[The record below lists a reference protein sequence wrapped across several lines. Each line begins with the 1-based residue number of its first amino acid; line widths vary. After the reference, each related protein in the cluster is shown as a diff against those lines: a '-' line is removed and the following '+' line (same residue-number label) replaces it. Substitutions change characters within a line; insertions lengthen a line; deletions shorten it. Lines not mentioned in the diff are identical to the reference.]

1 MKIMNLKEKEST
13 AERAKDAGI
22 APQYGTCIYC
32 GQSIMLYPLQ
42 DDLPQEELDK
52 MATEKCKC
60 PDAERV
66 KRERYSA
73 EGAKNWCDGKLEM
86 LMRSGYYNTFE
97 DDKVSIRDGMSD
109 LFDKIIETVQ
119 PGFVDKVTIDVG
131 DHHIS
136 LKNLDGSIK
145 VHWDKKNV
153 DDDRF

>member
-1 MKIMNLKEKEST
+1 MKIMNLKEST

-22 APQYGTCIYC
+22 APQYGTCRYC
-32 GQSIMLYPLQ
+32 GQSIMLYPLN
-42 DDLPQEELDK
+42 DDLSQKELDK

-60 PDAERV
+60 PDAERL

-86 LMRSGYYNTFE
+86 LMRSGYYDAYE
-97 DDKVSIRDGMSD
+97 DMVSVRDGMSG
-109 LFDKIIETVQ
+109 LFDKIIEAVQ
-119 PGFVDKVTIDVG
+119 QGFADKVAIDVG